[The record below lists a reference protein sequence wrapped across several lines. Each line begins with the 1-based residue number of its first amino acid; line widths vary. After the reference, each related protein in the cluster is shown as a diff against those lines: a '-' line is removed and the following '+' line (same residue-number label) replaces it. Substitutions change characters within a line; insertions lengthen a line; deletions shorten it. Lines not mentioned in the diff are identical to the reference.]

1 MMLDDEDVASF
12 VASIVVSLSNSSI
25 IPKHG
30 FEIML
35 QFERDS
41 GSQPFL
47 DRGTVNIRKKLA
59 THLRLIIF

>member
-35 QFERDS
+35 QFQRCFSDV
-41 GSQPFL
+41 
-47 DRGTVNIRKKLA
+47 VNKHRQVSSKK
-59 THLRLIIF
+59 IVD